1 MLQSDFCDYT
11 DVYIVVKET
20 ITVADQVDGNYKKK
34 LAFKNNAPFFLAFQK
49 LKIQLLTI
57 IAIYFK
63 YRKSYS
69 KTSVSL
75 LNYYRDEPNSG
86 AGPQNNN
93 VNYYINDSK
102 SFDYNTKITVILEAI
117 NKTKD
122 VEVAAPLKFL
132 ENIT

>member
-49 LKIQLLTI
+49 LKIQSLTI

-86 AGPQNNN
+86 AGPENNN